1 MYTTKDIARKTST
14 KTAAVRYFARTH
26 NVPKV
31 KIKNREVY
39 IFDEVDFNRF
49 CFYIKGHHEK
59 KADKQLTF
67 DFYNE
72 QNRTCPKRNKKQQV
86 IKSRMCTLLKEAG
99 AKGVRRI
106 VLCALLDINDTEL
119 ERVLSSDPF
128 LPIGEDDRIDDRIYW
143 VGSRTDLE
151 RVLGL

>member
-1 MYTTKDIARKTST
+1 MILVDKDTLEVIKGNNRQFKASVIFSFLSVKSP
-14 KTAAVRYFARTH
+14 TAI
-26 NVPKV
+26 
-31 KIKNREVY
+31 KIK
-39 IFDEVDFNRF
+39 
-49 CFYIKGHHEK
+49 
-59 KADKQLTF
+59 
-67 DFYNE
+67 
-72 QNRTCPKRNKKQQV
+72 
-86 IKSRMCTLLKEAG
+86 AG